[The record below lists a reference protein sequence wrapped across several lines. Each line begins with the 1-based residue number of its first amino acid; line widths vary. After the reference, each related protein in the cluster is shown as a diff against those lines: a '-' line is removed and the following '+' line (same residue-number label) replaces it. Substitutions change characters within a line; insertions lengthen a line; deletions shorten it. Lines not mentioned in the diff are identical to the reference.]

1 MDDLFVRLIS
11 ETSEYRTLELK
22 SNKENKAIYDYAG
35 LLSILNSFPSKRFH
49 HNALPQPIA

>member
-35 LLSILNSFPSKRFH
+35 LLSILDDDPSW
-49 HNALPQPIA
+49 